1 MFKTNNS
8 FDQYSRLFISKT
20 SISPTLL
27 NQVLL
32 YNSDQFL
39 GQCVTYELEHH
50 FNNKDEVGKLKKQLT
65 TTSIKTI
72 LRKVIKTEI
81 GQEVS
86 RLLKE

>member
-20 SISPTLL
+20 SMSPTLL

-39 GQCVTYELEHH
+39 GQCVVYELEHH
-50 FNNKDEVGKLKKQLT
+50 FNNQEVSKLKNQLT

-72 LRKVIKTEI
+72 LRKMIKTEI

>member
-20 SISPTLL
+20 SMSPTLL

-39 GQCVTYELEHH
+39 GQCVVYELEHY
-50 FNNKDEVGKLKKQLT
+50 FNNQEEVDKLKNQMT

-72 LRKVIKTEI
+72 LRKMIKTEI